1 MKGFVDKDACIGCGL
16 CEGVCP
22 KIFKMDSD
30 GTASASE
37 DEILETLIE
46 SAKEA
51 GDMCPVGAILV
62 E

>member
-16 CEGVCP
+16 CEGICP
-22 KIFKMDSD
+22 KVFKMDSD

-46 SAKEA
+46 SAKDA
-51 GDMCPVGAILV
+51 ADSCPVAAIIV

>member
-1 MKGFVDKDACIGCGL
+1 MKCFVQRDACIGCGL
-16 CEGVCP
+16 CEGICP
-22 KIFKMDSD
+22 KIFKMDD
-30 GTASASE
+30 EGKANASE

-51 GDMCPVGAILV
+51 ADTCPACAISV

>member
-1 MKGFVDKDACIGCGL
+1 MKGFVDKETCIGCGL
-16 CEGVCP
+16 CEGICP
-22 KIFKMDSD
+22 KVFKMDSD

-51 GDMCPVGAILV
+51 ADGCPVAAIIV

>member
-16 CEGVCP
+16 CEGICP

-30 GTASASE
+30 GTASASK
-37 DEILETLIE
+37 DEISEILIE
-46 SAKEA
+46 SARDA
-51 GDMCPVGAILV
+51 GESCPVGAIII

>member
-1 MKGFVDKDACIGCGL
+1 MKAFVDKDACIGCGL
-16 CEGVCP
+16 CEGICP
-22 KIFKMDSD
+22 KVFKMDD
-30 GTASASE
+30 DCKANASE

-51 GDMCPVGAILV
+51 ADGCPVGAIAV